1 MKVILM
7 KPKLSNIAA
16 LRTETKE
23 NDQRQTISAEDSVF
37 EIHNDPAMQSALDAL
52 SIIGKHREITLRAK
66 GNSIPNAVTVANI
79 ITESILKG
87 NSKIHKIKVDSEP
100 IQELGRMLSN
110 IEIILRK
117 I

>member
-1 MKVILM
+1 MGSKIHRTLAI
-7 KPKLSNIAA
+7 P
-16 LRTETKE
+16 TETKE
-23 NDQRQTISAEDSVF
+23 ITLEEITSNNSVF
-37 EIHNDPAMQSALDAL
+37 EIHNEPAMQSALDAL
-52 SIIGKHREITLRAK
+52 SIIGKYKEITLRAK

-79 ITESILKG
+79 ITETILKG
-87 NSKIHKIKVDSEP
+87 NSKIHKVKVGSEP

>member
-1 MKVILM
+1 MGSKIQRTSAI
-7 KPKLSNIAA
+7 P
-16 LRTETKE
+16 TETKE
-23 NDQRQTISAEDSVF
+23 ISLEETNTSNNSVF

-52 SIIGKHREITLRAK
+52 SIIGKYKEITLRAK

>member
-1 MKVILM
+1 MGSKIQRTLAI
-7 KPKLSNIAA
+7 P
-16 LRTETKE
+16 TETKE
-23 NDQRQTISAEDSVF
+23 ISLEETNASNNSVF

-87 NSKIHKIKVDSEP
+87 NSKIHKIKVGSEP
-100 IQELGRMLSN
+100 IRELGRMLSN